1 MPGSTYLLV
10 ALPSSIHPS
19 NDPAEAFAS
28 LRTTVPPD
36 AGTISSFPIPE
47 FKIGTL
53 DALVLQADELGK
65 LDMAVEVAV
74 AKVVDVLRSVIDDP
88 HDAARHQTV
97 NDSACPPLS
106 PLSPAE
112 LTPPPR
118 RARRTLSQ
126 QLQLEQGQ
134 VPQRPIDRVADGQSA
149 AGTGAPSSSRRAL
162 TPQQEVIS
170 LDTDIKTH
178 FTAYQ
183 AVKSTLVSV
192 QRKQTYPAPPS
203 SRSCVLSH

>member
-65 LDMAVEVAV
+65 LDMAVEAAV

-97 NDSACPPLS
+97 NDSTCPAPPPPLS
-106 PLSPAE
+106 P
-112 LTPPPR
+112 
-118 RARRTLSQ
+118 
-126 QLQLEQGQ
+126 
-134 VPQRPIDRVADGQSA
+134 PQN
-149 AGTGAPSSSRRAL
+149 
-162 TPQQEVIS
+162 
-170 LDTDIKTH
+170 
-178 FTAYQ
+178 
-183 AVKSTLVSV
+183 
-192 QRKQTYPAPPS
+192 
-203 SRSCVLSH
+203 

>member
-65 LDMAVEVAV
+65 LDMAVEAAV
-74 AKVVDVLRSVIDDP
+74 AKVVDVLQSVIDDP

-97 NDSACPPLS
+97 NDSACPAFPRSPPL
-106 PLSPAE
+106 
-112 LTPPPR
+112 
-118 RARRTLSQ
+118 Q
-126 QLQLEQGQ
+126 N
-134 VPQRPIDRVADGQSA
+134 
-149 AGTGAPSSSRRAL
+149 
-162 TPQQEVIS
+162 
-170 LDTDIKTH
+170 
-178 FTAYQ
+178 
-183 AVKSTLVSV
+183 
-192 QRKQTYPAPPS
+192 
-203 SRSCVLSH
+203 